1 MNALCHALHQ
11 RAITAPTVAS
21 ARCRQFHVGKA
32 ESPVYSAA
40 CGCHYLCWKPAA
52 RCSDAEQVA
61 RAAAKRE
68 REAHWAWRAASVG
81 QLERTLRW
89 RSPGVAASLAQTR
102 DALWAQQAAAPRPSP
117 GPSASPARE
126 AACDVPHVSGRGS
139 SMGMPLRQREAGA
152 ARGTVPS
159 ASVDGACANAE
170 GAGKVL
176 GGQEFRTDLAAITQA
191 DCSDGGVT

>member
-1 MNALCHALHQ
+1 M
-11 RAITAPTVAS
+11 
-21 ARCRQFHVGKA
+21 
-32 ESPVYSAA
+32 
-40 CGCHYLCWKPAA
+40 
-52 RCSDAEQVA
+52 A

-102 DALWAQQAAAPRPSP
+102 DALWAQQAAAHSRSRGPWPRPSP
-117 GPSASPARE
+117 GPSSSLARE
-126 AACDVPHVSGRGS
+126 AACDVPHVSGRGPS
-139 SMGMPLRQREAGA
+139 TRMPLRQREAGA
-152 ARGTVPS
+152 ARGQAVGSVPS

-170 GAGKVL
+170 GARKVL
-176 GGQEFRTDLAAITQA
+176 GGEGFRTDLAAITQA